1 MTRIPFLRLLLPFI
15 AGILCYIFLS
25 KAIFQYVVLSI
36 IGLTLF
42 LFYFLL
48 KDPFL
53 KTRFQ
58 LFPGFG
64 INLLFF
70 SGAAILT
77 HYNTYSNH
85 PNHVS
90 KLQGNY
96 IIAEVVESL
105 SEKKNSYQTIIEARQ
120 LSNGKKSK
128 NATGR
133 ILIYLAKDP
142 LSEHLRIGDKIL
154 IENRTQKIKAAQNP
168 GQFNYKQYLE
178 FHQIY
183 SQAYLASG
191 HWKLLENESSI
202 NIQSYFDRVR
212 NEMLKILSNHG
223 FSENEFA
230 IAAALLLGKKDALDP
245 ELIQTFASAGAMH
258 VLAVS
263 GLHVG
268 ILFMVLNLLLK
279 FLDRNFYGRIVKA
292 LILLFTV
299 WMYAALTGLSP
310 SVVRAS
316 TMFSAMI
323 LGGVTGY
330 RSSTFNTI
338 ASSAFI
344 LLFVN
349 PYYLMEVGFQ
359 LSYLAVLSIVYI
371 QPKLYNLWTVPTWLG
386 DKIWGISSVS
396 IAAQIGTFP
405 LGLLY
410 FHQFPTL
417 FLFSNLVVIPGAFI
431 ILASGILFFMV
442 TGLNL
447 LIDGT
452 IQFLVDFIANILWWC
467 IKGLN
472 VSVKFV
478 EEIPHSLITGIDISI
493 GESWLLYGGIVFI
506 FIYLAYKRF
515 YWIIAVLVISNA
527 FCIQQI
533 NEDAQLRNL
542 ANLTIYHVNNSTA
555 INFMKQNENILL
567 CDSSLMKDDQKQLF
581 HIKNNWNKQDAVDP
595 VYINYQIPDSSHH
608 RVLSNGFYQF
618 KGDLIAH
625 IHKEKKPLKS
635 NRQLFVDLLIVS
647 DNVWMNW
654 DEIKE
659 TYHPKMVVIDSSIKK
674 YIAKKWHQ
682 QMEDL
687 EINYWDVGRDGA
699 FVKAYSTN

>member
-1 MTRIPFLRLLLPFI
+1 MLLPFI
-15 AGILCYIFLS
+15 AGILCYVFLS
-25 KAIFQYVVLSI
+25 KSIFQYAVTGTT
-36 IGLTLF
+36 GLVIF
-42 LFYFLL
+42 LLYFLL
-48 KDPFL
+48 KNPLL
-53 KTRFQ
+53 KIRVQ
-58 LFPGFG
+58 LFSGLG
-64 INLLFF
+64 ISLLLF

-77 HYNTYSNH
+77 YLNTYSNH
-85 PNHVS
+85 PNHFS
-90 KLQGNY
+90 ELQGNY
-96 IIAEVVESL
+96 IIGEAAEGL
-105 SEKKNSYQTIIEARQ
+105 SEKKNSYKTVIEVRQ
-120 LSNGKKSK
+120 LSNGQKSK
-128 NATGR
+128 NVKGR
-133 ILIYLAKDP
+133 ILVYLAKDS
-142 LSEHLRIGDKIL
+142 LSRALRIGDKIL
-154 IENRTQKIKAAQNP
+154 FENRTQKIQDVQNP

-183 SQAYLASG
+183 SQTYLASG
-191 HWKLLENESSI
+191 NWKLLKNESST
-202 NIQSYFDRVR
+202 NIQSYFDHVR
-212 NEMLKILSNHG
+212 NEMLHTLSNQG

-279 FLDRNFYGRIVKA
+279 FLDRRFLGRIVKA
-292 LILLFTV
+292 IILLFAV
-299 WMYAALTGLSP
+299 WAYAALTGLSP

-323 LGGVTGY
+323 LGGIMAY

-338 ASSAFI
+338 ASSAFL
-344 LLFVN
+344 LLFIN

-371 QPKLYNLWTVPTWLG
+371 QPKLYNLFIVPTWLG

-431 ILASGILFFMV
+431 ILASGILFFIF

-447 LIDGT
+447 MLGGSM
-452 IQFLVDFIANILWWC
+452 QFIVDFLANILWWC

-478 EEIPHSLITGIDISI
+478 EEIPHSLLTGIDISI
-493 GESWLLYGGIVFI
+493 GESWLLYGLIVFI

-515 YWIIAVLVISNA
+515 FWIIAVLLISNA

-533 NEDAQLRNL
+533 HEDVQLRKV
-542 ANLTIYHVNNSTA
+542 ASLTIYQIKNSTA
-555 INFMKQNENILL
+555 INFIKQNENILL
-567 CDSSLMKDDQKQLF
+567 CDSLLMKDDQKQLF

-608 RVLSNGFYQF
+608 RVLSNGFFQF

-635 NRQLFVDLLIVS
+635 NKQLFVDLLIVS

-674 YIAKKWHQ
+674 YIAKKWLQ

-687 EINYWDVGRDGA
+687 EMDYWDVGRDGA